1 MTTAISE
8 MTNFD
13 QLKENMT
20 AAQDRLTP
28 KEARLLEEHRRA
40 TANMYCHGY
49 GHLCETPAQGVPV
62 ATVFRYLR
70 YDEAYGKR
78 HEVRAL
84 YQVLPPAAHAIA
96 ETDLTAV
103 DAACPFGLPVADLL
117 RTADRR
123 LS

>member
-1 MTTAISE
+1 
-8 MTNFD
+8 
-13 QLKENMT
+13 MT
-20 AAQDRLTP
+20 AAQDQLTP

-40 TANMYCHGY
+40 TANMFCHGC
-49 GHLCETPAQGVPV
+49 GHLCETAAEGVPV
-62 ATVFRYLR
+62 AIVLRYLR

-78 HEVRAL
+78 HEARAL
-84 YQVLPPAAHAIA
+84 YQALPPAARAIA

-103 DAACPFGLPVADLL
+103 DVACPFGLPVADLL